1 MKDGKVTS
9 IVKLG
14 RNITAEKLR
23 TVEMETQIKA
33 IHKTQAVIVFSPEG
47 IILDANE
54 NFLNAMHYKMEEIKG
69 KHHKMFMGD
78 KVGDENGFSF
88 LFIFFHS
95 SFRPITASFGSNWL
109 LASSKSASSSATERV
124 ERKFTFRF
132 APTVLLFICLNF
144 WSRRCT
150 VL

>member
-1 MKDGKVTS
+1 MTS

-88 LFIFFHS
+88 LSFFI
-95 SFRPITASFGSNWL
+95 
-109 LASSKSASSSATERV
+109 LASGRLRQVLAATGCWRV
-124 ERKFTFRF
+124 QNRRVQALRKGWRGSL
-132 APTVLLFICLNF
+132 PSGLPQLFCCLY
-144 WSRRCT
+144 
-150 VL
+150 V